1 LRARGWPLEATP
13 VSPLGNTRCVPF
25 AYAIQAWDTQDTL
38 HEDTRSPEYDVGHP
52 RADRPLGVHMVL
64 LDIDGIRL
72 LVAEICVRLARCR
85 QPILGETS
93 IRLTKSSSQCALRS
107 TDGTKLGATLVSK
120 DALKASELQA

>member
-1 LRARGWPLEATP
+1 M
-13 VSPLGNTRCVPF
+13 
-25 AYAIQAWDTQDTL
+25 
-38 HEDTRSPEYDVGHP
+38 
-52 RADRPLGVHMVL
+52 HMVL
-64 LDIDGIRL
+64 LDIDGIRF

-93 IRLTKSSSQCALRS
+93 IRLTKPGSQCALRS